1 MALRVRLEHKPRRR
15 PPAERARL
23 GLQWR
28 AFWRIRMA
36 DLVQRVAGQ
45 GSLLARQR
53 MSMWLA
59 IRPVLHSELLPDRC
73 WLTTRCESSVATE

>member
-1 MALRVRLEHKPRRR
+1 MVLRVRLEHKPRRW

-36 DLVQRVAGQ
+36 DLVQRGRRSGIAACASAHVDVVGDSSSAAQRVASGP
-45 GSLLARQR
+45 LLVDDA
-53 MSMWLA
+53 L
-59 IRPVLHSELLPDRC
+59 
-73 WLTTRCESSVATE
+73 